1 MRRGSYF
8 RSPAK
13 AELEN
18 AEIIRSGKTDQR
30 IPVTEDELH
39 ACVDNES
46 CAHGRRCSQPQKGWR
61 ARAERRTPE

>member
-1 MRRGSYF
+1 MRRRSYF

-39 ACVDNES
+39 AYVD
-46 CAHGRRCSQPQKGWR
+46 CARGRRCSQPQKGWR